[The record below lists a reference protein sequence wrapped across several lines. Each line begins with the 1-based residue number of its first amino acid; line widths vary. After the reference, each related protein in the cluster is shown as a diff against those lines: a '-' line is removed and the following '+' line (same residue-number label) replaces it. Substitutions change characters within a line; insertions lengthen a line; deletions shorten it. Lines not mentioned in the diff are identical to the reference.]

1 VKKKKKKQS
10 NMVRSPKEVNKGAWS
25 REEDDILSKYVVI
38 HGEGKWQKVA
48 QNAGALI
55 FSNAQ
60 LYYRLPFNVF

>member
-48 QNAGALI
+48 QNAGAKLI
-55 FSNAQ
+55 TDF
-60 LYYRLPFNVF
+60 L